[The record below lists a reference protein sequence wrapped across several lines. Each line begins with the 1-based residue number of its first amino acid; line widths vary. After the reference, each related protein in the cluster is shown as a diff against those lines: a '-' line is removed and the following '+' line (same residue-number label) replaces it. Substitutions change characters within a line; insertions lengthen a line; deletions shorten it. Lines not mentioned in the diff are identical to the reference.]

1 MVEIPAV
8 SDSTENYQF
17 SASIRSCSSAYINSM
32 TDPDLLEMEKVVDY
46 EKCHILRSVSGP
58 IFCVITKNPK
68 LD

>member
-1 MVEIPAV
+1 MLW
-8 SDSTENYQF
+8 SKYLQF
-17 SASIRSCSSAYINSM
+17 QTGTKTTNFLRSVSSAYINSVL
-32 TDPDLLEMEKVVDY
+32 DPDLTRNEKFVDY